1 MNYMYSFSDINT
13 LYMIYA
19 RAIVKKKIK
28 NRTGFLILEDA
39 YIFGR
44 EISLKF
50 KDSGKWTCLKNLQVM
65 RGLFYVYGSCEFRTE
80 CKQIKIAW
88 KMRKHW
94 ILVKKKK
101 TTTTHD
107 RVQVVHGVRALEG
120 KTVIIISLESALH
133 LLKSITCC
141 TCTR

>member
-1 MNYMYSFSDINT
+1 MSMAAVN
-13 LYMIYA
+13 
-19 RAIVKKKIK
+19 
-28 NRTGFLILEDA
+28 LEQSA
-39 YIFGR
+39 NK
-44 EISLKF
+44 LKLL
-50 KDSGKWTCLKNLQVM
+50 GK
-65 RGLFYVYGSCEFRTE
+65 CENIEF
-80 CKQIKIAW
+80 W
-88 KMRKHW
+88 Y
-94 ILVKKKK
+94 KKK